1 MRQWRWAALLGG
13 LLLVAI
19 LLSWADST
27 LFRSLFP
34 QANVLPGP
42 GQIRGGVLP
51 RLPGTLPPGD
61 ERRDVPVFA
70 GLGPVGGVF
79 AFWWFL
85 STGAGVILLA
95 LAVLA
100 VVPARARR
108 AAERL
113 SVPGMSLMFAAGIA
127 ATLLA
132 AALTVLM
139 RVTFVLL
146 SLAPVV
152 WAVAAAGALF
162 GIAVIALATGRWFRA
177 RLGSAPVLVPALAGL
192 LLFFDLALVPV
203 AGWLVLL
210 LLAITGLGVAVLTR
224 LGSAS
229 GWGLDELNW

>member
-1 MRQWRWAALLGG
+1 MRAWRWTALLGG

-34 QANVLPGP
+34 QNVLPARS
-42 GQIRGGVLP
+42 QIRGGVLP
-51 RLPGTLPPGD
+51 RIPGPLPSGD
-61 ERRDVPVFA
+61 ERRDVLVFA

-108 AAERL
+108 AAERVSL
-113 SVPGMSLMFAAGIA
+113 RGMSLMFAAGVA

-132 AALTVLM
+132 AAVTVLM

-152 WAVAAAGALF
+152 WAVVAAGALF
-162 GIAVIALATGRWFRA
+162 GIAVMALAIGRWFRA
-177 RLGSAPVLVPALAGL
+177 RLGSAPVLLPALAGL

-203 AGWLVLL
+203 AGWLALA
-210 LLAITGLGVAVLTR
+210 LLAIAGLGVAVLTR

-229 GWGLDELNW
+229 GWGLEELNW

>member
-1 MRQWRWAALLGG
+1 MRAWRWTALLGG

-34 QANVLPGP
+34 QNVLPVRSE
-42 GQIRGGVLP
+42 IRGGVLP
-51 RLPGTLPPGD
+51 RISGPLPSGD
-61 ERRDVPVFA
+61 ERRDVLVFA

-108 AAERL
+108 AAERVSL
-113 SVPGMSLMFAAGIA
+113 RGMSLMVAAGVA

-132 AALTVLM
+132 AAVTVLM

-152 WAVAAAGALF
+152 WAVVAAGALF
-162 GIAVIALATGRWFRA
+162 GIAVMALATGRWFRA
-177 RLGSAPVLVPALAGL
+177 RLGSAPVLLPALAGL

-203 AGWLVLL
+203 AGWLALA
-210 LLAITGLGVAVLTR
+210 LLAIAGLGVAVLTR

-229 GWGLDELNW
+229 GWGLEELNW